1 MMNNGS
7 IENGS
12 MDIEGELFRKYFP
25 WVQNSS
31 EDGMAQ
37 RSCISEPVIV
47 GVVIDL
53 NRTGKSCLLNR
64 LANVANEKK
73 EILKMDE
80 LKYTGHLFRGT
91 TLIEL
96 EHCGHGKSS
105 LIAGLRNRVGIQQEC
120 DQFGNRSNFMIDD
133 FYKGV
138 LNRSLTRFVEDL
150 DTSTILDLLL
160 ERDFLTDRQVT
171 DIKELSLTS
180 TRTKKILSQV
190 ALRGAEGYRIF
201 KQLLR
206 ESKQERL
213 AEYLGRQELDLKINL
228 MTENEDKR
236 KQVRLQTAAANI
248 KANTDGCKQTYLIP
262 YTPWMQQEIKECI
275 EWEQFFTSW
284 REQHIGSFGKYL
296 FWPDLRK
303 DLTGKRKNEDN
314 YSGSENNTTQHVIIM
329 TKTEAMKDSGKH
341 SILASDKTA
350 SDSIHDTEEF
360 RELEQM
366 LKCKVCLDA
375 DLCTVFLPCR
385 HMAVCERCADVLEH
399 CPVCRAT
406 IENSIELNFE

>member
-7 IENGS
+7 TENGS
-12 MDIEGELFRKYFP
+12 MDIEGELFRNYFH

-37 RSCISEPVIV
+37 ISCISEPVTV
-47 GVVIDL
+47 VVVIGQY
-53 NRTGKSCLLNR
+53 RTGKSYLMNR

-80 LKYTGHLFRGT
+80 LKYTANLFRET
-91 TLIEL
+91 R
-96 EHCGHGKSS
+96 
-105 LIAGLRNRVGIQQEC
+105 LRNRVGIQQEC

-150 DTSTILDLLL
+150 DTTTILDLLL